1 MPDFEINTRMK
12 NRSFDAAVRRLVVMN
27 EKQPGRWHLGI
38 STDKYI
44 ILEGEESD
52 GMTEDKAI
60 YVGKLLKTIMSTI
73 DDSCNV
79 IIIKTN
85 NGYHIACNGYIG
97 NENDWKDVYRLFISM
112 AEQDYKDVPI
122 DILHAKLS
130 VKYGNTTIR
139 ISRQK
144 HDEIYKVVEVL

>member
-38 STDKYI
+38 STNKYI

-52 GMTEDKAI
+52 GMTESKAI
-60 YVGKLLKTIMSTI
+60 CVGKTLKTIMSNI
-73 DDSCNV
+73 VDSCNV

-85 NGYHIACNGYIG
+85 NGYHIACNGYID
-97 NENDWKDVYRLFISM
+97 NENVWKGIYRLFIDM
-112 AEQDYKDVPI
+112 AELDHKVVPI

-144 HDEIYKVVEVL
+144 PDEIYKVIEVL